1 MPSFPPPPSRGA
13 LPGQS
18 PPKEGGPLSVVLAPS
33 PMVGGM
39 WCSGATRIAAPVWVP
54 RSLGARGKH
63 PLPIS
68 SPHCGPVLLF

>member
-39 WCSGATRIAAPVWVP
+39 WLQRCYEDRCP
-54 RSLGARGKH
+54 SLGAQEFG
-63 PLPIS
+63 S
-68 SPHCGPVLLF
+68 TG